1 MGLHYG
7 EPLPWAYWRVIF
19 AERLGFSFE
28 YSDALSVREV
38 RNTIQV
44 LNKYDAA
51 RMKTRK
57 G

>member
-1 MGLHYG
+1 M
-7 EPLPWAYWRVIF
+7 F
-19 AERLGFSFE
+19 AERFGWSFE

-38 RNTIQV
+38 QNTIQV